1 MDHPDT
7 PPSLLD
13 QVTEKVDRLLVRHAE
28 QQRIN
33 ALLQEQLA
41 ALTHERDSLKSR
53 LAAARNRVDA
63 LLQRLTPPA
72 AASDAGPLSKD
83 GERA

>member
-33 ALLQEQLA
+33 ALLQEQVA

-72 AASDAGPLSKD
+72 AAPDAGSLSKD